1 MRPFATRRRGRERG
15 GARARSVD
23 RASSVVVRID
33 AWRLL
38 MGKGEEELKNE
49 TKKIKAFLNL
59 EFIFLNFWGIP
70 IS

>member
-49 TKKIKAFLNL
+49 TKKMRF
-59 EFIFLNFWGIP
+59 
-70 IS
+70 

>member
-1 MRPFATRRRGRERG
+1 
-15 GARARSVD
+15 
-23 RASSVVVRID
+23 
-33 AWRLL
+33 

-70 IS
+70 ISFLRNK